1 MMGHESS
8 ISGFALILLA
18 LLLFLLPLQWVA
30 AMILAMAVHEGCH
43 YLAVRLC
50 GGEVRRI
57 RVGLNGMKMEVV
69 RLNSFQE
76 LLAALAGPAGGLLLL
91 LAARLLPRTAVCG
104 AFQALFN
111 LMPVYPL
118 DGGRVLR
125 CCAEI
130 LLPPDKADPVCRAV
144 ETVCI
149 AGILCLG
156 FYGTIRLRL
165 GIMPLVMAV
174 VLLQR
179 SFVGKI
185 PCKVG
190 LFSVQ

>member
-1 MMGHESS
+1 MMDRENS
-8 ISGFALILLA
+8 ISGFVLVFLALI
-18 LLLFLLPLQWVA
+18 LFLLPLQWVA
-30 AMILAMAVHEGCH
+30 AMILAMAVHEGGH
-43 YLAVRLC
+43 YLAVRLF

-91 LAARLLPRTAVCG
+91 FVARWMPRTAICG
-104 AFQALFN
+104 AFQSLFN
-111 LMPVYPL
+111 LLPVYPL
-118 DGGRVLR
+118 DGGRALR
-125 CCAEI
+125 CCSEI
-130 LLPPDKADPVCRAV
+130 FLPPDKADPVCTAV
-144 ETVCI
+144 ETICL

-165 GIMPLVMAV
+165 GLMPLAMAFL
-174 VLLQR
+174 LLQR

-185 PCKVG
+185 PCKPG